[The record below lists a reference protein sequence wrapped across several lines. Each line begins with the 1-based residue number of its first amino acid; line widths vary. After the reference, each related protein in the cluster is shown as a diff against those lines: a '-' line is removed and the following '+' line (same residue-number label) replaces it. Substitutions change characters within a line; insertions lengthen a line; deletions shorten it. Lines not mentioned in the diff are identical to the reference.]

1 MGTRRDDYKM
11 FPDHEIFGK
20 VAKIKRLEGGGG
32 KAQNPPGLKGVD
44 DILTLYF

>member
-20 VAKIKRLEGGGG
+20 VAKIKRLEGGEE
-32 KAQNPPGLKGVD
+32 AQNPPGLKGVD